1 MSNRQGE
8 ETDTLKFFTLCLSV
22 FYLLLAAAV
31 CCAAGQQKPAPAGGF
46 YVSVAPSAVF
56 PFFVET
62 TSPGLSPAE
71 TKAEWGWEIGAGLGY
86 RRRDF
91 RIEGEV
97 TYGRHEASD
106 IRFAGGGGDL
116 SGHYNL
122 WGAVV
127 NVFYDIPTGV
137 RLRPYV
143 GVGAGVVRF
152 EARDIRLAN
161 FPPTEGLCNLFTYR
175 LMAGLS
181 WMLSDAWRLTA
192 GYRFAG
198 MNGPEFET
206 GGALLSGE
214 PFSTHAFSAGI
225 QYHF

>member
-1 MSNRQGE
+1 
-8 ETDTLKFFTLCLSV
+8 LKFFTLFLSV
-22 FYLLLAAAV
+22 VCLLLTAEIW
-31 CCAAGQQKPAPAGGF
+31 CAAGQEKTAPAGGF
-46 YVSVAPSAVF
+46 YLSVAPAAVF
-56 PFFVET
+56 PFSVET
-62 TSPGLSPAE
+62 TSPGLAPAE
-71 TKAEWGWEIGAGLGY
+71 TKVEGGWEIGAGLGY

-91 RIEGEV
+91 RMEGEA

-116 SGHYNL
+116 SGHYTL
-122 WGAVV
+122 WGATV
-127 NVFYDIPTGV
+127 NVFYDFPTGV

-175 LMAGLS
+175 LMAGFS

-214 PFSTHAFSAGI
+214 PFYMHAFSAGI